1 MVSPHVEAQYS
12 QVIHP
17 IHAVLLAGS
26 FPLFLGAMF
35 SDIAY
40 ASSYEIQWNNFA
52 SWLIAGG
59 LVFAGFALLC
69 AVIDL
74 FRPQRRGSGIALY
87 TVILLITW
95 LIGFLNALMHAR
107 DAWASM
113 PAGLV
118 MSIIVAALALI
129 TTWFGFCTP
138 RFGGTK

>member
-1 MVSPHVEAQYS
+1 MVPTVDERYS
-12 QVIHP
+12 HAIHP

-35 SDIAY
+35 SDMAY

-59 LVFAGFALLC
+59 LVFSGFAVLC

-74 FRPQRRGSGIALY
+74 FRAHRRVHGIVPY
-87 TVILLITW
+87 TVLLLVTW
-95 LIGFLNALMHAR
+95 VIGFLNALMHAR

-113 PAGLV
+113 PGGLV

-138 RFGGTK
+138 RLGGTK